1 MASGRPSAAPGQLG
15 LVQSFLNTIDLE
27 SGSDELAAVEPM
39 EAWLAERR
47 LISPGTE
54 YDEADRRRLVE
65 VRRALHDLVASNGG
79 AGLQRRA
86 VTTLNETARRVRLGV
101 RLHPQDGYRLMAEG
115 VGIDRPIG
123 DLLISVTESM
133 APGTWARLKICA
145 NEGCQRAF
153 YDASRNSSGRW
164 CSMATCGN
172 RMKGRSYR
180 RRHAADSQTGTRRD
194 GETRER
200 TAAAS

>member
-1 MASGRPSAAPGQLG
+1 MAPGQLG
-15 LVQSFLNTIDLE
+15 LVQAFLNTIELE
-27 SGSDELAAVEPM
+27 SGRDDLAAMQPM
-39 EAWLAERR
+39 LAWLADRR

-54 YDEADRRRLVE
+54 YDEADRRRLIE
-65 VRRALHDLVASNGG
+65 VRRALRGLVASNGG
-79 AGLQRRA
+79 AGLHRRA

-123 DLLISVTESM
+123 DLLISVTASM
-133 APGTWARLKICA
+133 ASGTWQRLKICA
-145 NEGCQRAF
+145 NEACQLAL
-153 YDASRNSSGRW
+153 YDTSRNKSGRW

-172 RMKGRSYR
+172 RMKGRAYR
-180 RRHAADSQTGTRRD
+180 RRQSATA
-194 GETRER
+194 GEAGGSGRSGREP

>member
-1 MASGRPSAAPGQLG
+1 MAPGQLG
-15 LVQSFLNTIDLE
+15 LVQAFLNTIELE
-27 SGSDELAAVEPM
+27 SGRDDLAAMQPM
-39 EAWLAERR
+39 LAWLADRR

-54 YDEADRRRLVE
+54 HDEADRRRLVE
-65 VRRALHDLVASNGG
+65 VRRALRGLVASNDG
-79 AGLQRRA
+79 AGLHRRA

-123 DLLISVTESM
+123 DLLISVTASM
-133 APGTWARLKICA
+133 ASGTWQRLKICA
-145 NEGCQRAF
+145 NEACQLAF
-153 YDASRNSSGRW
+153 YDTSRNKSGRW

-172 RMKGRSYR
+172 RMKGRAYR
-180 RRHAADSQTGTRRD
+180 RRQSATASQAGGSGRA
-194 GETRER
+194 GRES